1 MAFPPLFGALGKARL
16 AAEARSQREALTLG
30 KALDLLAEGKP
41 GAAADILAQR
51 LKAVEKA
58 AREGG
63 RWDQAEF
70 LELIPPAGPS
80 LAERSEEFMAA
91 KEVRLAVRAGL
102 RAPPGNFFKGSDKG
116 GKGQNKG
123 KEKGQ
128 GKGPPAAPAEMAA
141 PTADGAGAR
150 RNRRQRQ

>member
-1 MAFPPLFGALGKARL
+1 MS
-16 AAEARSQREALTLG
+16 ARSQREALTLG

-41 GAAADILAQR
+41 GAAADTLAQR

-102 RAPPGNFFKGSDKG
+102 RGPPGFFKGSDKG
-116 GKGQNKG
+116 GKGQGKG
-123 KEKGQ
+123 KDKGPW
-128 GKGPPAAPAEMAA
+128 KGPPAAPAEA
-141 PTADGAGAR
+141 PAPVPEGAGGR
-150 RNRRQRQ
+150 RGRRQRQ